1 MKTWGWPQ
9 YFFVAYYIFSIGV
22 NLAKHGEPREG
33 KFNFYAIVIGVVVE
47 FLILKAGGFF

>member
-9 YFFVAYYIFSIGV
+9 FIFMACYLISIGV
-22 NLAKHGEPREG
+22 NRAKHGEQREG
-33 KFNFYAIVIGVVVE
+33 KFNFFATVIGVVVE